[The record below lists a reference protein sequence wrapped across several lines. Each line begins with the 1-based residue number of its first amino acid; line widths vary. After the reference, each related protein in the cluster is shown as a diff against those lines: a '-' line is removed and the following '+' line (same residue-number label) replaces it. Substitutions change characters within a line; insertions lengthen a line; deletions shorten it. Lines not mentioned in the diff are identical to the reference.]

1 MFNYYTMT
9 YSTLI
14 VLIDNNQ
21 VFNHTTNNELSVS
34 KGYYRFIAQN
44 QMNKICFDSAFNVDI
59 YSFPYAG
66 PALDNV
72 TPVKLSPN
80 FEKCSIFCN
89 RYLYAHHS
97 FIMMNFSNAIF
108 DKIDFFI

>member
-9 YSTLI
+9 YSTII

-44 QMNKICFDSAFNVDI
+44 QMNKICFDSAFYVDTNL
-59 YSFPYAG
+59 FAHAG

-72 TPVKLSPN
+72 TLVKLSPN
-80 FEKCSIFCN
+80 FEKCSIFC
-89 RYLYAHHS
+89 
-97 FIMMNFSNAIF
+97 
-108 DKIDFFI
+108 KTQIDE